1 MTHTDI
7 TTALVP
13 NISSILG
20 AQLRLF
26 ESAEG
31 LNGDCEPQRG
41 TVTFGN
47 LMSHPTTT
55 AGVSET
61 PPPN

>member
-13 NISSILG
+13 NISPILG

-26 ESAEG
+26 EGAEG
-31 LNGDCEPQRG
+31 LGGDCEPQGG
-41 TVTFGN
+41 TVTFEN
-47 LMSHPTTT
+47 LIPHRATT

-61 PPPN
+61 PPL

>member
-1 MTHTDI
+1 MTHTNI
-7 TTALVP
+7 TTAHVP
-13 NISSILG
+13 NISPILG

-31 LNGDCEPQRG
+31 INGDCEPQGG
-41 TVTFGN
+41 TVTFEN
-47 LMSHPTTT
+47 LISHRTTT

-61 PPPN
+61 ALP

>member
-1 MTHTDI
+1 MTHTNI
-7 TTALVP
+7 TTAHVP
-13 NISSILG
+13 NISPILG

-31 LNGDCEPQRG
+31 LNGDCEPQGG
-41 TVTFGN
+41 TVTFEN
-47 LMSHPTTT
+47 LISHRTTT

>member
-13 NISSILG
+13 NISPILG

-31 LNGDCEPQRG
+31 INGDCEPQGG
-41 TVTFGN
+41 TVTFEN
-47 LMSHPTTT
+47 LIPHRTTT